1 MLVMVQSR
9 FFRQYYNVYYGKS
22 RFCRPYKMCVMVTV
36 GFADS
41 IKCVMVKVGFADSI
55 KYVL

>member
-1 MLVMVQSR
+1 MLMMVQSR
-9 FFRQYYNVYYGKS
+9 CFRQYNVYYGES
-22 RFCRPYKMCVMVTV
+22 RFCRQYKLCVMVTV

-41 IKCVMVKVGFADSI
+41 IKCVMVKVGFADRI